1 MGRRAEHQRDELI
14 EMTMSAAR
22 EILRDKGMRAVS
34 VRGVMA
40 KIGYSA
46 GTFYNLYNNFDDMC
60 LQLAGE
66 ILRSMLIGSREI
78 ERTDDVVQTLKKMTR
93 FYMRFTRE
101 HAFEW
106 QLVVEHRLPEGV
118 AHPRWYR
125 LLVMDVLR
133 EVEKATRPLFADT
146 DNERRRRAALTLWA
160 SVQGICSVTQAG
172 SLTAASEERAQE
184 LSDQLVDFFVAG
196 LRSQNARF

>member
-14 EMTMSAAR
+14 DMTMAAAR
-22 EILRDKGMRAVS
+22 EILREKGMRAVS
-34 VRGVMA
+34 VRGIMA

-46 GTFYNLYNNFDDMC
+46 GTFYNLFSNFDDLC

-66 ILRSMLIGSREI
+66 VLRKMLQGSREI
-78 ERTDDVVQTLKKMTR
+78 ERTDDVVRTLKNLTG

-101 HAFEW
+101 NALEW
-106 QLVVEHRLPEGV
+106 QLVVEHRLPEGQS
-118 AHPRWYR
+118 HPRWYR
-125 LLVMDVLR
+125 LLVMEVLR
-133 EVEKATRPLFADT
+133 EVEKATRPLFAEA

-160 SVQGICSVTQAG
+160 SVQGICSVTQPG

-196 LRSQNARF
+196 LRVQNS